1 MEETDL
7 IARAREKVDSFRSA
21 ELTTAGFMPVD
32 GRYFPAIYY
41 PPITM
46 YPSTDQEQMFNNF
59 HYNPHSRTSLYFHIP
74 FCPRRCAYCHW
85 VVSVGNSS
93 EDMDYYLTSIEKE
106 SRMYREKL
114 GGKIIAPT
122 SILIGGGTPSML
134 SPAHLDRFLRFL
146 HADFDLANCSQITIE
161 AEPTTILGGVGLEKL
176 NVMKRHGI
184 NRISL
189 GVQSF
194 DDAILKKTGRLH
206 SSRDAVD
213 AVKQMRCAGFDNIS
227 LDLIY
232 GYPGSTLK
240 NWIQTIK
247 TAHSLDID
255 AYQLYRLRI
264 VPHGAKTGM
273 ITNIFEAS
281 PEDFPSV
288 AEIYMMKELG
298 VLISSEHGFNEKS
311 RRVFCSRPEHNSA
324 YLQDHTDR
332 LSNVLGIGISSWTN
346 LQGRFY
352 INTGKDLSDYYSYL
366 EKDKLPIAGGKIKTE
381 DDQKRWAIC
390 LSLKHNGVSK
400 LRYKEVTGTTLEEAY
415 GKKINRLRKYGLVE
429 ENNEMLKLTE
439 RGRFFADEVVIQF
452 YHPDYMP
459 FPKSAYSEGELN
471 PYNT

>member
-1 MEETDL
+1 MEDREL
-7 IARAREKVDSFRSA
+7 IARAQEKVESLHSQ
-21 ELTTAGFMPVD
+21 ELKDAGFLPID

-46 YPSTDQEQMFNNF
+46 YPPADQDRMLGNF
-59 HYNPHSRTSLYFHIP
+59 RYNSDNRTSLYFHIP

-93 EDMDYYLTSIEKE
+93 EDMDYYLTCIEKE
-106 SRMYREKL
+106 SRIYKEKL
-114 GGKIIAPT
+114 GVKAISPT
-122 SILIGGGTPSML
+122 SILIGGGTPSLL
-134 SPAHLDRFLRFL
+134 SPAQLERFLRFL
-146 HADFDLANCSQITIE
+146 HSDFNLDNCSQITIE
-161 AEPTTILGGVGLEKL
+161 AEPTTVLGVQGLEKL
-176 NVMKRHGI
+176 YVMKKNGI

-194 DDAILKKTGRLH
+194 DDGILKKTGRLH
-206 SSRDAVD
+206 SSRDALD
-213 AVKQMRCAGFDNIS
+213 AVRQMRRAGFDNIS

-232 GYPGSTLK
+232 GYPGSTIK
-240 NWIQTIK
+240 NWIETLK

-264 VPHGAKTGM
+264 VPHGAKKGM
-273 ITNIFEAS
+273 ITNMFDVS
-281 PEDFPSV
+281 PEEFPSV
-288 AEIYMMKELG
+288 DEIYVMKELG
-298 VLISSEHGFNEKS
+298 ILISSEHGFDERS
-311 RRVFCSRPEHNSA
+311 RRVFCAKPEHNSD

-352 INTGKDLSDYYSYL
+352 INTGKNLADYYSYL
-366 EKDKLPIAGGKIKTE
+366 NKGILPIARGKIKTA
-381 DDQKRWAIC
+381 DDQRRWAIC

-400 LRYKEVTGTTLEEAY
+400 TNYKTVTGMTIEDAFGE
-415 GKKINRLRKYGLVE
+415 KISRLKKYGLVE
-429 ENNEMLKLTE
+429 ESDDMLRLTE

-459 FPKSAYSEGELN
+459 FLKSAYMDAELN
-471 PYNT
+471 PYNG